1 MKKNKYFLTVRACGL
16 SYLVQGILNNFI
28 PLLFLTFRRT
38 YGLSLDRISFL
49 IIVNFGVQMIVDYLS
64 ARLVD
69 IVGYRKSAVTGQLL
83 SALGLLGLAY
93 LPFITGSAYAGIII
107 SVFIYAIGSG
117 LIETVGSPIVQAC
130 PIENKDA
137 QMSMLHSYYCWGH
150 VLVVL
155 GSSLFFAL
163 FGTENW
169 RYLSCI
175 WALFPIVVMVMFM
188 KVPMRS
194 LADDG
199 EIISGKKMSGM
210 RTFWILIVL
219 MFCSGSAEQCISQ
232 WISTFAEAGLG
243 IEKTTGDLI
252 GTCLFAVLMGS
263 SRVFYGKFSRKINL
277 VRFMLLSGSACT
289 VLYITAAV
297 SPSAALSLAACV
309 LCGTSVGIMW
319 PGIYSLSTEVI
330 KGGGTGLFAYLA
342 LAGDIGCAGGPAFL
356 GFVSSALNDNLR
368 AGIFASAVFPI
379 IFVVMLAALVKINL
393 LERK

>member
-38 YGLSLDRISFL
+38 YGLTLDRISFL
-49 IIVNFGVQMIVDYLS
+49 IMVNFGVQMLVDYLS
-64 ARLVD
+64 AKLVD
-69 IVGYRKSAVTGQLL
+69 IAGYRKSAVTGQLL
-83 SALGLLGLAY
+83 SALGLLGLAFLPVVMKNAY
-93 LPFITGSAYAGIII
+93 LGIII
-107 SVFIYAIGSG
+107 SVFVYAVGSG

-130 PIENKDA
+130 PIEDKDA
-137 QMSMLHSYYCWGH
+137 QMSMLHSHYCWGH

-155 GSSLFFAL
+155 GSSIFFAL
-163 FGTENW
+163 FGTDSW
-169 RYLSCI
+169 RFLSCI
-175 WALFPIVVMVMFM
+175 WSLFPIVVMFMFM

-199 EIISGKKMSGM
+199 EIISGRKMSGM

-219 MFCSGSAEQCISQ
+219 MFCSGAAEQCISQ
-232 WISTFAEAGLG
+232 WISTFAESGLG

-252 GTCLFAVLMGS
+252 GTCLFAVFMGS
-263 SRVFYGKFSRKINL
+263 SRVLYGKFSRKINL
-277 VRFMLLSGSACT
+277 ARFMLFSGSLCAA
-289 VLYITAAV
+289 LYVTAAV
-297 SPSAALSLAACV
+297 SPSAAISLAACV

-319 PGIYSLSTEVI
+319 PGIYSISTEVI

-342 LAGDIGCAGGPAFL
+342 LAGDMGCAGGPAFL
-356 GFVSSALNDNLR
+356 GFVSSAFNDNLR

-379 IFVVMLAALVKINL
+379 LFVVMLAALKINL